1 MEANVELQHNGAI
14 CTLWLNDPDSKNALS
29 PALVH
34 EFTQA
39 LETVLNDHSVRVL
52 VVRGRGDGFCSGAN
66 LSSFAKT
73 GKPEMELEVLKESR
87 ALANLFYQ
95 LNHLSKP
102 VVTVVHGYA
111 FGGAL
116 GLIAASDYTLVEEK
130 IVMSFSEV
138 RLGLVP
144 ATIMPYVAQRLSAG
158 KMRELMLTGRRF
170 SSEEGFTLGLVS
182 EVVPTNK
189 VEERLN
195 KVLKDLLAGAPN
207 AQTTCKT
214 LIAETRC
221 NHSFVQMADATSRIL
236 AEMRLGEEAREG
248 ISAFLEKRKAAF
260 NRSGEL

>member
-1 MEANVELQHNGAI
+1 MDTMIERTQNGAV
-14 CTLWLNDPDSKNALS
+14 CTLWLNELDSRNALS

-34 EFTQA
+34 QLTQE
-39 LETVLNDHSVRVL
+39 LELVINDNTVRVL
-52 VVRGRGDGFCSGAN
+52 VIRGRGDGFCSGAN

-102 VVTVVHGYA
+102 VVAVIHGFA
-111 FGGAL
+111 FGGAI
-116 GLIAASDYTLVEEK
+116 GLLASSDYVLAESKT
-130 IVMSFSEV
+130 VMSFSEV

-144 ATIMPYVAQRLSAG
+144 ATIMPYVAQRLTAG

-170 SSEEGFTLGLVS
+170 SSDEAFTLGLVS
-182 EVVPTNK
+182 EVATSDK
-189 VEERLN
+189 MEDRLSN
-195 KVLKDLLAGAPN
+195 VLKDLLAGAPN

-214 LIAETRC
+214 LISETRC
-221 NHSFVQMADATSRIL
+221 NLSFVEMADATSRIL

-248 ISAFLEKRKAAF
+248 ISAFLGKRKAAF
-260 NRSGEL
+260 NCSDEL